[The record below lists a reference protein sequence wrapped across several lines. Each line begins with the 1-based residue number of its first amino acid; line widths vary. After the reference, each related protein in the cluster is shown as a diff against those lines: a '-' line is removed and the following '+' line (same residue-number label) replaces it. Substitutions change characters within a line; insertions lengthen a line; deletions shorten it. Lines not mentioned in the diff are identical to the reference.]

1 MTVDPTIEAIFG
13 PPPDNVDLIESNVA
27 VNNGAVIAMLS
38 LAAVAVLL
46 RFVAR
51 VTLRNP
57 LLADDW
63 AIIVALVSLPS
74 VHIACIS

>member
-1 MTVDPTIEAIFG
+1 MTVDPAIEAIFG

-27 VNNGAVIAMLS
+27 INNGAVIAMLS

-74 VHIACIS
+74 VHIARIS